1 MIKKLLPLMAFL
13 LVVLLVYLQ
22 PYTLPV
28 KAVFSNSSQITIDGI
43 FSDWGTV
50 SLPATGVYVC
60 QDYSNTGESDGNGFT
75 NKSSDIEYIRVAV
88 STSLGGSEIA
98 SPSNPIHDF
107 YYRID
112 TLGSTLSPGQSYYLQ
127 LNLGAATPGYAD
139 HLLQFWAN
147 LSATPNVTIVLYE
160 YDSPYPVM
168 GAFTSGNLKGKVSNV
183 SNPYPGF
190 ITDGGVHD
198 TAASGAIGLYDGAH
212 YAVEVKIPAVW
223 YSSLYGG
230 MVADDGTGVD
240 VILSAAFTGTG
251 TIGAVG
257 TVKDTVNDSFGNT
270 ISIDMETTT
279 GDTVLSRPYLTFI
292 TGPQTITAGYSSG
305 IITIQLMDAFGYP
318 KVVSSNTNIALVSS
332 SASGYF
338 DTSSIGA
345 FDGSITQITLLA
357 GSSSV
362 SFYYKDTTA
371 GDITIGVSENPS
383 MGWTDAAQH
392 ELIIAGDAAILTLTP
407 TTGSAVVG
415 NDFNLTATVT
425 DSYGNPVSGS
435 VIDWHS
441 ASLTASFI
449 YYDAATDIE
458 GLAHAVVSEIT
469 SGDSVFNATVNGY
482 PLVTGSST
490 ISWLSAAPAVL
501 VVTDGLGNPIAS
513 PQTAGTAFTVM
524 VKAYDRY
531 GNVATSYNGSAYLSD
546 LSGTLD
552 ITLIDFSGGV
562 WTHDVTITKAYY
574 HDHIT
579 ATCVIV
585 GCLSGTSNPFDVVAG
600 SPHHI
605 TLTPESATNDVNT
618 DHTLEGTIYDQYDNP
633 VINQPVT
640 WTITDG
646 PGLFVSSEISTDNQG
661 MAHAVITSSSAGITT
676 ITINPDGYPAVQA
689 GATKTWESGDVYS
702 FTISAVS
709 SPQIAGVSFSIIVTA
724 VDSGGT
730 INPSYSGDV
739 TLYDDTGTLSPITVT
754 LVGGTGTISVVVT
767 QAYVNNYITATD
779 GVVYGVGNLFD
790 VIAGDAT
797 ILTLTPT
804 TGSAVVGNNFNLT
817 ATVTDSYGNPV
828 SGSVI
833 DWHSASLTAS
843 FIYYDAATDIEGLAH
858 AVVSEITS
866 GDSVFNATVNGY
878 PLVTGSSTISWL
890 SAAPAVL
897 VVTDGLGN
905 PIASPQTA
913 GTAFTVMVKAY
924 DRYGNVATSYNG
936 SAYLSDLSGTLD
948 ITLIDFS
955 GGVWTHDVTITKAYY
970 HDHITATCVI
980 VGCLSGT
987 SNPFDVVA
995 GDPVRLDLTPDSGTV
1010 IAGGLVTIEVTLY
1023 DEYDN
1028 IASGYTGTV
1037 RFLSTDVQAI
1047 LPLDYT
1053 FTPDDEGKHR
1063 FSGEVIFKTAG
1074 TRIITAEDIAETNLV
1089 DTSSWSVNAAATA
1102 HFVSLPIYSHQTAGV
1117 PFSITI
1123 LAVDEFGNQTD
1134 YNGDVTISDQSGTL
1148 TGFVISLSAGAG
1160 TADITITAAYLEDFI
1175 SATDGDIN
1183 GFSNNFDVVAAE
1195 PYILVL
1201 SPKIQMQTTGSPAIL
1216 SAELYDQYGNPVP
1229 SQLISW
1235 SIASGPGKFTMSG
1248 GTTDTTISDTM
1259 GQSMLTLASGNA
1271 GLSRIVA
1278 TSGVAT
1284 DTANIVW
1291 NSPPFSTVVI
1301 PPETTTQGTTTSP
1314 TSVTPTAI
1322 TSSSPA
1328 TIISLPPTI
1337 STMPVTSTQPQ
1348 NTNNQTSSVSTDL
1361 PVTVTA
1367 PPSSTSS
1374 QTDDNDAKQT
1384 GWLLALGITIGA
1396 VLSMLFLAYFK
1407 SGIYG
1412 EILCL
1417 PAMNPVSNAVVTL
1430 TNHKG
1435 KEVARFSTPA
1445 DGKYHFRGLLPG
1457 EYQISVTGIACHSG
1471 KESSAQLTIRLF
1483 KSVIPKLFLYK

>member
-1 MIKKLLPLMAFL
+1 VLIYYHNNIKHLPKILGGKAVIKKLLPLMAFL

-600 SPHHI
+600 
-605 TLTPESATNDVNT
+605 
-618 DHTLEGTIYDQYDNP
+618 
-633 VINQPVT
+633 
-640 WTITDG
+640 
-646 PGLFVSSEISTDNQG
+646 
-661 MAHAVITSSSAGITT
+661 
-676 ITINPDGYPAVQA
+676 
-689 GATKTWESGDVYS
+689 
-702 FTISAVS
+702 
-709 SPQIAGVSFSIIVTA
+709 
-724 VDSGGT
+724 
-730 INPSYSGDV
+730 
-739 TLYDDTGTLSPITVT
+739 
-754 LVGGTGTISVVVT
+754 
-767 QAYVNNYITATD
+767 
-779 GVVYGVGNLFD
+779 
-790 VIAGDAT
+790 
-797 ILTLTPT
+797 
-804 TGSAVVGNNFNLT
+804 
-817 ATVTDSYGNPV
+817 
-828 SGSVI
+828 
-833 DWHSASLTAS
+833 
-843 FIYYDAATDIEGLAH
+843 
-858 AVVSEITS
+858 
-866 GDSVFNATVNGY
+866 
-878 PLVTGSSTISWL
+878 
-890 SAAPAVL
+890 
-897 VVTDGLGN
+897 
-905 PIASPQTA
+905 
-913 GTAFTVMVKAY
+913 
-924 DRYGNVATSYNG
+924 
-936 SAYLSDLSGTLD
+936 
-948 ITLIDFS
+948 
-955 GGVWTHDVTITKAYY
+955 
-970 HDHITATCVI
+970 
-980 VGCLSGT
+980 
-987 SNPFDVVA
+987 
-995 GDPVRLDLTPDSGTV
+995 DPVRLDLTPDSGTV
-1010 IAGGLVTIEVTLY
+1010 TAGGLVTIEVTLY

-1328 TIISLPPTI
+1328 TITGLPPTI

-1361 PVTVTA
+1361 PVTVTD
-1367 PPSSTSS
+1367 PPSSTSV
-1374 QTDDNDAKQT
+1374 QPDGNDAKQT

-1407 SGIYG
+1407 RGIYG